1 MFENDKIIAKTY
13 NPDEYYKKIG
23 SLNFNN
29 FIFSLFD
36 NYFRDI
42 CAIADNKDMFYSGGI
57 TSGKYNIYLI
67 YNKGQNEDFYANG
80 MLLDLESNPE
90 VLKYATIIKRWEVT
104 KSTNTSKNIFTK
116 LCRIRNNYYYQ
127 DIENDIYVD
136 NYGFINNFEFYCKLT
151 PFIEN
156 NNYLAVFVETNNKSI
171 GFSRVIIR
179 FYNKDFRKE
188 N

>member
-1 MFENDKIIAKTY
+1 MFENDKIIVKTY
-13 NPDEYYKKIG
+13 NQDEYYKKIG
-23 SLNFNN
+23 SLSFNH

-36 NYFRDI
+36 NYFREFYD
-42 CAIADNKDMFYSGGI
+42 IADNKDTFYSGGI
-57 TSGKYNIYLI
+57 TPGKYDIYLI

-80 MLLDLESNPE
+80 MILNLESNPE
-90 VLKYATIIKRWEVT
+90 VLKYASIVKRAIVPTTI
-104 KSTNTSKNIFTK
+104 NNIDRNFTK

-127 DIENDIYVD
+127 ELENDTYVD
-136 NYGFINNFEFYCKLT
+136 SYGFINNFEFYCVLF
-151 PFIEN
+151 PYIEN
-156 NNYLAVFVETNNKSI
+156 NNNLGVFAETNDKSA